1 MNDDEEKG
9 PDPLTAVKDSKPMN
23 PPPKWHAPIREDPW
37 KYCCVLNHMIQK
49 RFFHTQERRCLL
61 LMILIIIVGTML
73 AFVDQ
78 SRWFIVVCSVV
89 ITLGVGFALK

>member
-37 KYCCVLNHMIQK
+37 KYCCVLNHMILK
-49 RFFHTQERRCLL
+49 RLGCTSPKQTFAIVLTVIIFGA
-61 LMILIIIVGTML
+61 ILFQIGSLIYEGT
-73 AFVDQ
+73 
-78 SRWFIVVCSVV
+78 
-89 ITLGVGFALK
+89 K